1 MSQCPAFGT
10 HEIAQ
15 RINSGELLRLE
26 EFNGVPLLNRQAFR
40 EAGIDVDFVQDN
52 ESFSSYG
59 VLRGLHYQMAPYT
72 QAKLVRCVRG
82 AVFDVA
88 VDLRKNSPSYLK
100 WISAELSAENRLQL
114 LLPRGLAHG
123 FLTLTDNVEFLYKAD
138 NFYAPGSEG
147 SIRWDDPVLGI
158 RWPGK
163 VRVISEKDA
172 AAPFF
177 DGSAVYFQEAP

>member
-1 MSQCPAFGT
+1 MEFIRTEIEGAFLVKPKVFGDARGWFY
-10 HEIAQ
+10 ESWNRA
-15 RINSGELLRLE
+15 EAERLGL
-26 EFNGVPLLNRQAFR
+26 FY
-40 EAGIDVDFVQDN
+40 DFVQDN
-52 ESFSSYG
+52 HSFSAEKG
-59 VLRGLHYQMAPYT
+59 TLRGLHFQRGAAA

-123 FLTLTDNVEFLYKAD
+123 FLTLTDNVEFLYKTD

-177 DGSAVYFQEAP
+177 DGNAVYFQEAP

>member
-1 MSQCPAFGT
+1 MEFIRTEIEGAFLVKPKVFGDARGWFY
-10 HEIAQ
+10 ESWNGAEAE
-15 RINSGELLRLE
+15 RSGL
-26 EFNGVPLLNRQAFR
+26 FY
-40 EAGIDVDFVQDN
+40 DFVQDN
-52 ESFSSYG
+52 HSCSAEKG
-59 VLRGLHYQMAPYT
+59 TLRGLHFQRGAAA

-123 FLTLTDNVEFLYKAD
+123 FLTLTDNVEFLYKTD